1 MRRVQVIIKGQVQ
14 GVFFR
19 TSIAEQAK
27 KLKIN
32 GWVKNSNNYVEA
44 IFEGKDE
51 AVANML
57 EFCLIGPKGAKV
69 KSLEIDEEP
78 YVGDYNSFE
87 IEE

>member
-1 MRRVQVIIKGQVQ
+1 MRRVLVTIKGQVQ

-19 TSIAEQAK
+19 AGIAEHAN

-32 GWVKNSNNYVEA
+32 GWVKNSNNDVEA
-44 IFEGKDE
+44 VFEGKDDT
-51 AVANML
+51 VAEML
-57 EFCLIGPKGAKV
+57 EFCLICPKGAKV